1 MVASARSIVDYRP
14 DARCPGEGS
23 TSTIGGEYNLEV
35 AVPGQLGSSHN
46 SITRGLLVI
55 LEELKKSLL
64 PGVFSTNRGLIGQ

>member
-46 SITRGLLVI
+46 SVTPGLSAILKLSRNGVIGHLVFN
-55 LEELKKSLL
+55 
-64 PGVFSTNRGLIGQ
+64 VW